1 MIVAL
6 QTNRPEYRNDIA
18 EEIRLFLGPA
28 EIVEVAEG
36 AAYTFT
42 VTLEARDDRFFAC
55 AAALNGPCA
64 TAETAMEGTDRLGKF
79 TVFSS
84 PSSHP
89 PMRNGIWM
97 FTSASLFA
105 VQDACTA
112 RLRRKSSARVKSS
125 VHTCRPCG
133 RILRLARI

>member
-64 TAETAMEGTDRLGKF
+64 TAETAMEGTDRLERKRQEKRALKIAAFRLLRMLFPQVAVPWGSL
-79 TVFSS
+79 T
-84 PSSHP
+84 
-89 PMRNGIWM
+89 GIRP
-97 FTSASLFA
+97 TKL
-105 VQDACTA
+105 
-112 RLRRKSSARVKSS
+112 LR
-125 VHTCRPCG
+125 
-133 RILRLARI
+133 